1 MPSWTGSE
9 GPGRLSDRSSVSAS
23 TSKKVVIYR
32 FDREALTGFV
42 HPQAWLTPGGVE
54 LLTPAGAV
62 SLAPYVDIKCVCFV
76 RDWETDGWKAE
87 RRLFGS
93 RPKTEG
99 LWVRALFRDNDFL
112 EGVLPNDLQLVDP
125 QGYLMAPP
133 DAFSNNQ
140 RVFLPRLA
148 VKEFKVMGVV
158 GSPARKAK
166 AAAGKTPAE
175 QGSLFE

>member
-1 MPSWTGSE
+1 M
-9 GPGRLSDRSSVSAS
+9 SSS

-32 FDREALTGFV
+32 FDRESMAGFV
-42 HPQAWLTPGGVE
+42 QTQSWLGPSGIE

-62 SLAPYVDIKCVCFV
+62 AIAPYADIKCVCYV
-76 RDWETDGWKAE
+76 RDWEADGWRQE

-112 EGVLPNDLQLVDP
+112 EGVLPNDLLQMAP
-125 QGYLMAPP
+125 QGWLIAPP

-140 RVFLPRLA
+140 RVFVPREA
-148 VKEFKVMGVV
+148 VKELKVMGVV
-158 GSPARKAK
+158 GSQAHARRAK
-166 AAAGKTPAE
+166 AAAKAE
-175 QGSLFE
+175 AQIGLFE